1 MMQNIDDDNNFE
13 EKSQYVIN
21 IDNVYPNINY
31 FKYDEYGNDII
42 IEEPKV
48 NKFILFCYK
57 VKKFFRNLFCKC
69 LIKRM

>member
-1 MMQNIDDDNNFE
+1 MQNIDDDNDFE
-13 EKSQYVIN
+13 EKLQYVIN